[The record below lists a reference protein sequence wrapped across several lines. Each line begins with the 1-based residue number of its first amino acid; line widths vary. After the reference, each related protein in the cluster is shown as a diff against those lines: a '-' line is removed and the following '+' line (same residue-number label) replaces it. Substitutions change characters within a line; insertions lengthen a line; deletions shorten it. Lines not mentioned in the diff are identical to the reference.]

1 MQPGRRPVD
10 VAAYAQR
17 ARSGPCFVCAL
28 ARGESE
34 LPNPLVYE
42 DELALAWVSP
52 FQAQLGYALVAPRA
66 HREHVTGDFAADEYV
81 ALQRVV
87 HRVGEAVRRAVPTE
101 RLYVLSL
108 GSRQGNAHV
117 HWHLVP
123 LPPGVPYEEQ
133 QLAALDWERTGVLD
147 LDDGELDALA
157 ARIRR
162 ELG

>member
-1 MQPGRRPVD
+1 MARRRRVD
-10 VAAYAQR
+10 VAAYERR
-17 ARSGPCFVCAL
+17 ARSGPCFVCAI
-28 ARGESE
+28 ARGEAE

-42 DELALAWVSP
+42 DDRAIAWVSP
-52 FQAQLGYALVAPRA
+52 YQTQLGYTLVAPRA
-66 HREHVTGDFAADEYV
+66 HVEHATGDFDEDEYA

-108 GSRQGNAHV
+108 GSRDGNAHV

-123 LPPGVPYEEQ
+123 LPPGVPYAEQ
-133 QLAALDWERTGVLD
+133 QLAALDWERAGVLD
-147 LDDGELDALA
+147 LGAEELEALA
-157 ARIRR
+157 ASIRR